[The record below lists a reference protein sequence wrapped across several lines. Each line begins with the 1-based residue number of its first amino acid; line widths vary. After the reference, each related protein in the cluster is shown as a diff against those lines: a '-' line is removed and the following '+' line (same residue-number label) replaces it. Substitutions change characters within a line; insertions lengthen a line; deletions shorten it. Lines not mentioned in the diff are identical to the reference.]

1 MNESVNRSVY
11 IIFGSGNKQK
21 ILNTGVKKLFI
32 LMIMRQILTVA
43 VLLFLMGCA
52 MPEGPVPLSGEAPE
66 AEGWD
71 TEVVIDGLEHPW
83 SVAWLPNGD
92 MLITE
97 RPGRLRLVQNGELVE
112 EPISGLPDIFASGQG
127 GLLDVSLHPEFEDN
141 NWVYLTYASGDDDAN
156 RTTVG
161 RGELDGLNLNDFTEI
176 FRVSDDKKD
185 DQHFGSRILWL
196 PDGHFLLTL
205 ADGGNYIRFDGD
217 WIREQAQNPETHL
230 GSVLKLTENGE
241 AVPGSPFIDHENALP
256 EIWSMGHRNIQGIAR
271 DPESG
276 RIWANEH
283 GSRGGDELNLLKE
296 GENYGWP
303 EVTYSREYHYT
314 RISDETS
321 RPGMADPKV
330 VWTPAQAPSGLA
342 FYTGDQFP
350 EWQGDLFSGGLVGEQ
365 VRRII
370 LDGDSVVGEES
381 LTIGQRVRDV
391 RQGLDGYL
399 YILTDHENGQLIRI
413 IPSAE

>member
-1 MNESVNRSVY
+1 
-11 IIFGSGNKQK
+11 
-21 ILNTGVKKLFI
+21 
-32 LMIMRQILTVA
+32 MRLLTICV
-43 VLLFLMGCA
+43 VLLIFTGCA
-52 MPEGPVPLSGEAPE
+52 MPEGPVALSGEVPE

-71 TEVVIDGLEHPW
+71 LEVVIDGLEHPW
-83 SVAWLPNGD
+83 SVAWLPDGD

-97 RPGRLRLVQNGELVE
+97 RAGRLRMVRDGELDAGS
-112 EPISGLPDIFASGQG
+112 IDGLPDMYISGQG
-127 GLLDVSLHPEFEDN
+127 GLLDVSLHPDFAEN
-141 NWVYLTYASGDDDAN
+141 RWVYLTYATGNEDAN

-161 RGELDGLNLNDFTEI
+161 RGKLENGELQDFEEL
-176 FRVSDDKKD
+176 FRVSDDKTK
-185 DQHFGSRILWL
+185 DQHFGSRMLWL

-205 ADGGNYIRFDGD
+205 ADGGNYIRFNGD

-230 GSVLKLTENGE
+230 GSILKLTENGDP
-241 AVPGSPFIDHENALP
+241 ADGSPFITNGNALP
-256 EIWSMGHRNIQGIAR
+256 EIWTMGHRNVQGITR

-283 GSRGGDELNLLKE
+283 GSRGGDELNVLIA

-314 RISDETS
+314 KISDKTS
-321 RPGMADPKV
+321 KPGMVDPKL

-342 FYTGDQFP
+342 YYTGEHFP

-381 LTIGQRVRDV
+381 ITIGQRVRDV
-391 RQGLDGYL
+391 RQGPDGYL
-399 YILTDHENGQLIRI
+399 YVLTDHQNGQLIRI
-413 IPSAE
+413 IPAVTE